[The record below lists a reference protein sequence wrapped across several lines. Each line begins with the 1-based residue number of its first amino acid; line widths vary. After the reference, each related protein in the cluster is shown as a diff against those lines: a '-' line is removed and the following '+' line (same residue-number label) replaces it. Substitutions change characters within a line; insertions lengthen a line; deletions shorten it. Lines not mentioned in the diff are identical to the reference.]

1 MRALAGS
8 QFCLHHDPKR
18 KEEIKQRW
26 LQARKNG
33 SQRPYKQFT
42 TTTMLRA
49 MLIQYKLLLGWKAKT
64 LLQECEKTGLI
75 IQLQKM
81 IEKLKARI
89 KSEQSQPE
97 APISSEKQS

>member
-18 KEEIKQRW
+18 KEEIKQHW

-64 LLQECEKTGLI
+64 LLQECEKVSLLLE
-75 IQLQKM
+75 LQKV
-81 IEKLKARI
+81 IEKLRLQLALEKAG
-89 KSEQSQPE
+89 KKAQV
-97 APISSEKQS
+97 SSETQS